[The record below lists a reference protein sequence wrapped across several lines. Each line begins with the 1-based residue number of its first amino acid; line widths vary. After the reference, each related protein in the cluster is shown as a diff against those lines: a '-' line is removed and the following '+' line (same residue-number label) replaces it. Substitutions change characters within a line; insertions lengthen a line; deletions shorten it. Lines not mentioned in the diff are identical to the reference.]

1 MKNLNTYTIALVLL
15 LSAVSLIVGVKYT
28 LTDRKACIVSQPT
41 YSLRNIQYPTTTPS
55 VVTGHPT
62 LESAPSLLLPI
73 TATTPAKH
81 YRSRTSYNAGAN
93 LSKSVSRTYTT
104 QQLTQMSSQTMHS
117 SAVSAIRTEGYNA
130 AAGSTSNA
138 PQSNAWYAGSD
149 SRSTGVSS
157 SNAYTGITASPF
169 LAVRGKTSSPT
180 LAYASTPYS
189 TSEQS
194 PSYSP
199 VRRVAPSYDGHYQG
213 ETFTDTEGT
222 VWTWDEDE
230 GWVSGNTPSV
240 GDTKI
245 ENGIVYRWDGS
256 AWVFVSN
263 QADPDAPLG
272 DIPWLLFAL
281 LLFIYIPLR
290 SRKTR

>member
-1 MKNLNTYTIALVLL
+1 MKNLNTYTIALLLL
-15 LSAVSLIVGVKYT
+15 LSAVILIVGVKYT
-28 LTDRKACIVSQPT
+28 PTGRKACKVSQPT
-41 YSLRNIQYPTTTPS
+41 YSLRSIQYPTTTPS
-55 VVTGHPT
+55 VVEGHPVHQ
-62 LESAPSLLLPI
+62 SAPSLLLPI
-73 TATTPAKH
+73 TATTPGKH

-93 LSKSVSRTYTT
+93 LSKSVSRTYTS

-117 SAVSAIRTEGYNA
+117 SAVSAIRTDGYNA
-130 AAGSTSNA
+130 AAGNASNA
-138 PQSNAWYAGSD
+138 SRFNAWYAGSD
-149 SRSTGVSS
+149 SRSLCVSS
-157 SNAYTGITASPF
+157 SNEYTGMTASPY

-180 LAYASTPYS
+180 LAYAATPYS

-213 ETFTDTEGT
+213 ETYTDTEGT

-230 GWVSGNTPSV
+230 GWVSGGTPSV

-245 ENGIVYRWDGS
+245 ENGIVYRWDGT

-263 QADPDAPLG
+263 QADPDAPIG
-272 DIPWLLFAL
+272 DIPWLLFVL

-290 SRKTR
+290 SRKTH